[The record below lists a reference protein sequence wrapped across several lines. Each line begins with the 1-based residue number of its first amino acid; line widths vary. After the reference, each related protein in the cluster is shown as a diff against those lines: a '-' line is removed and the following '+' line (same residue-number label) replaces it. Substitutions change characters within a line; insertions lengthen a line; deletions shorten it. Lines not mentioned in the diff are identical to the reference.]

1 VNYWFETYIDSQISV
16 HRKFKKIDQL
26 IFRNTKEIYF
36 GKSSI
41 WHPHLKNVK
50 SRIKKILKRVYFKG
64 PIRKMGAW
72 LFGG

>member
-1 VNYWFETYIDSQISV
+1 MLFEKLEWLTVYN
-16 HRKFKKIDQL
+16 RF
-26 IFRNTKEIYF
+26 N

-64 PIRKMGAW
+64 PIIKIGAW

>member
-1 VNYWFETYIDSQISV
+1 M
-16 HRKFKKIDQL
+16 
-26 IFRNTKEIYF
+26 

-41 WHPHLKNVK
+41 CHPHLKNVK

-64 PIRKMGAW
+64 PVRKMGAW